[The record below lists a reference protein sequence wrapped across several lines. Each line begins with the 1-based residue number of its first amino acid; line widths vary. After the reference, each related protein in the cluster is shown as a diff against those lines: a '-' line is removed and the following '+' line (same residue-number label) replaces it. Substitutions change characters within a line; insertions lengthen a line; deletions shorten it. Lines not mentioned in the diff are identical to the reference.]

1 MPEAHITAYSLE
13 PTQNMVCSHI
23 QCQEAMFGSL
33 SLDEWESSSPTLS
46 PLDSPGGGTRILLCL
61 RGIIITFLAK
71 LLFLCFYIP
80 LLP

>member
-33 SLDEWESSSPTLS
+33 SLDE
-46 PLDSPGGGTRILLCL
+46 
-61 RGIIITFLAK
+61 
-71 LLFLCFYIP
+71 
-80 LLP
+80 